1 MARYYY
7 DSSNTVFDY
16 PVLIPRND
24 ASFTEVFGDAFG
36 RMVIYTYADHIDT
49 DNIADELAKALP
61 KHNWNA
67 AQIAYLDRYY
77 RGDQPILYRAKKV
90 RPEINNCVVENHAYE
105 LVESNVADL
114 YGEPVQYALHNSDD
128 EGLMEEIN
136 SLNTYMRSED
146 KPAIDIERGRWAA
159 ICGTSYLYVGGEN
172 RMPKDYDEAPFY
184 LSVENPMKTFVVYYA
199 DDGTPAFSV
208 QIRKD
213 DEGTF
218 YHCWTH
224 AKWFQIR
231 NAAVVASGIN
241 GRRYNPVI
249 EYPLNERRLSVIEIT
264 IGLTDALNK
273 MASDRMNGIEQF
285 VQAFMLFKNCDIDK
299 DKFLE
304 MVGLGAVS
312 VKDTASGKA
321 ADVKIM
327 AEQLDQ
333 SQAQVAKDDLYQQIL
348 LIQGK
353 PGRQENSG
361 GDTGQAV
368 VLRNGYYDEDKRA
381 ELRIPYFVKSERMML
396 RVVLHAL
403 RVDRRFRIR
412 LSDIDIK
419 PKRSKL
425 ENMMVKAQVAQ
436 ILHSIGYD
444 DGEITKLINLW
455 PDPANVYALSKE
467 AMKEQFESANG
478 LGEYKQTQTTSGW
491 GNSTTTTTE
500 TDVDTSAETASGTAL

>member
-1 MARYYY
+1 MARYTYN
-7 DSSNTVFDY
+7 SSNTVFDY
-16 PVLIPRND
+16 NVEIPIND
-24 ASFTEVFGDAFG
+24 LPFTEMFGDSFG
-36 RMVIYTYADHIDT
+36 RKVLYTYADYIDG
-49 DNIADELAKALP
+49 DNIAEELAKALP
-61 KHNWNA
+61 RHNWNA

-77 RGDQPILYRAKKV
+77 RGDQPILYRVKEV
-90 RPEINNCVVENHAYE
+90 RPEINNHIVENHAYE

-114 YGEPVQYALHNSDD
+114 YGEPVQYALHNSED
-128 EGLMEEIN
+128 EDLMEEVN
-136 SLNTYMRSED
+136 MLNAYMRSED
-146 KPAIDIERGRWAA
+146 KAAVDIDRGRWAA

-172 RMPKDYDEAPFY
+172 RMPKDYDEAPYY
-184 LSVENPMKTFVVYYA
+184 LSVEDPRKTFVVYYA
-199 DDGTPAFSV
+199 DDNTPAFSV
-208 QIRKD
+208 QIRRD

-218 YHCWTH
+218 YYCWTH

-231 NAAVVASGIN
+231 NAAVIASGIN
-241 GRRYNPVI
+241 GRRFNPVI

-273 MASDRMNGIEQF
+273 MASDRLNGMEQF

-299 DKFLE
+299 DTFLE
-304 MVGLGAVS
+304 MAGLGAVK
-312 VKDTASGKA
+312 VQDTASGKA
-321 ADVKIM
+321 ADVKIL

-333 SQAQVAKDDLYQQIL
+333 SQAQVAKDDMYQQIL

-381 ELRIPYFVKSERMML
+381 ELRIPCFVKSERMML

-403 RVDRRFRIR
+403 RVDRDFKLK

-436 ILHSIGYD
+436 ILHGIGYD

-467 AMKEQFESANG
+467 TMKEQFESANG
-478 LGEYKQTQTTSGW
+478 LGEFKQTQTTNGW

-500 TDVDTSAETASGTAL
+500 VDTSAETASGTTTGV